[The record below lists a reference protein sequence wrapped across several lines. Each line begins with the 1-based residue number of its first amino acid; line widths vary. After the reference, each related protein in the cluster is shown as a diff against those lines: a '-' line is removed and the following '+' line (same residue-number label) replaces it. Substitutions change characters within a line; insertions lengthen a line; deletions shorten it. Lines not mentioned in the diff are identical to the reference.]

1 MRIKVH
7 RNESGAALIEAA
19 LVLPVLL
26 VLIFG
31 MADLSLFLWQQNAA
45 QKAVQLGVR
54 QAVVSQS
61 AAVGPGLTPTESLN
75 YWDGLPLGHSCA
87 PARDRGS
94 ACPVF
99 AVMCSVREQCACPGF
114 GRCNFSFAEVNLAPI
129 HQAMRATLPQLRPD
143 QIEIAYATNYLGYV
157 GRPVPVPV
165 NVTVSL
171 VGLRYDLLF
180 LGNLLGSSL
189 AIRASATLPSENMAR
204 IDADEP

>member
-1 MRIKVH
+1 MRI
-7 RNESGAALIEAA
+7 RLARDDRGAALIEAA

-45 QKAVQLGVR
+45 HKAVQIGTR
-54 QAVVSQS
+54 QAVVSPS
-61 AAVGPGLTPTESLN
+61 VAVGPGLTPIESLG
-75 YWDGLPLGHSCA
+75 YWDGLPLGRSCA
-87 PARDRGS
+87 PEGDRAS

-99 AVMCSVREQCACPGF
+99 AVACNERQQCACPGF
-114 GRCNFSFAEVNLAPI
+114 GRCNFRFDYARLAPI
-129 HQAMRATLPQLRPD
+129 HQAMREILPQLRPD

-157 GRPVPVPV
+157 GYPAPVPV

-189 AIRASATLPSENMAR
+189 AIRASVTLPGENLGR
-204 IDADEP
+204 IDADAP